1 MSTDSKPEKE
11 IAGADA
17 APAAKSETGAPPASA
32 DDAPPASAEATGP
45 ADAASGT
52 KSAAA
57 EAPSPT
63 EQAFF
68 AERPEPEAAADAD
81 EVDPELLKL
90 PRRRRRRHPLISL
103 AVIGLSLYL
112 MWFVRQDLLF
122 FFQGGTPLDL
132 GDAAAAL
139 KAGTLKA
146 GTFVSL
152 TGAPD
157 RKHAIVLESKLGGG
171 YESFVR
177 LLGTQN
183 RVFVQQHRATRGA
196 DAVLSASLVGHL
208 VRFDS
213 LPYRDGL
220 RSYFSKAQTIAHD
233 LDLAELER
241 AKRAPGTSKLSD
253 RAGASVSVAPGT
265 MVWINV
271 AYPNEWLIQA
281 SKRAYATLEETRK
294 LVADLGLPVAV
305 DDEESAAFHRYVV
318 HAEPDQV
325 PLLMA
330 RFREPALHANVVR
343 RQVSYSARWDQIA
356 VGADRSL
363 ELNAADPSFPSSFRV
378 DRSATPPRL
387 VAHKEVPTKIPAAGI
402 LYVTIAS
409 PLEIAP
415 DAFVL
420 LVGRRPVENWYYL
433 ALYVL
438 LLAFIVV
445 NGWTLSRRLRE
456 RQARS

>member
-1 MSTDSKPEKE
+1 MSTDSKPEKDRVAPGE
-11 IAGADA
+11 PEPEKTGDAGA
-17 APAAKSETGAPPASA
+17 G
-32 DDAPPASAEATGP
+32 SAEANE
-45 ADAASGT
+45 S
-52 KSAAA
+52 
-57 EAPSPT
+57 ER
-63 EQAFF
+63 AFF
-68 AERPEPEAAADAD
+68 AEGKDVAAGDE

-122 FFQGGTPLDL
+122 FFQGGTPSDL
-132 GDAAAAL
+132 GDAATAL
-139 KAGTLKA
+139 KEGKLRP

-157 RKHAIVLESKLGGG
+157 RKHAIVLESRLGGG

-183 RVFVQQHRATRGA
+183 RIFVQQHRATRAA
-196 DAVLSASLVGHL
+196 DAVLSAALTGHL
-208 VRFDS
+208 VRFDT

-220 RSYFSKAQTIAHD
+220 RAYFERAQTVAHD
-233 LDLAELER
+233 LDLAEVER
-241 AKRAPGTSKLSD
+241 AKRGGGGRVELTDRNGARLTVSPGST
-253 RAGASVSVAPGT
+253 
-265 MVWINV
+265 VWVNV
-271 AYPNEWLIQA
+271 VYPKEWLIQA
-281 SKRAYATLEETRK
+281 SKRAYAKLEETQK

-305 DDEESAAFHRYVV
+305 DDEESAAFFRYVV

-330 RFREPALHANVVR
+330 RFRDPSRHATVVR
-343 RQVSYSARWDQIA
+343 RQLSYSARWDQLA
-356 VGADRSL
+356 VGAGRTL
-363 ELNAADPSFPSSFRV
+363 ELNAADPSFPSSFRL
-378 DRSATPPRL
+378 DRSVTPPRL
-387 VAHKEVPTKIPAAGI
+387 VAHKETPTRIPAEAI
-402 LYVTIAS
+402 LYITIAA
-409 PLEIAP
+409 PLEITP
-415 DAFVL
+415 DALVL
-420 LVGRRPVENWYYL
+420 LVGRRPADNWYYL

-456 RQARS
+456 RRARS